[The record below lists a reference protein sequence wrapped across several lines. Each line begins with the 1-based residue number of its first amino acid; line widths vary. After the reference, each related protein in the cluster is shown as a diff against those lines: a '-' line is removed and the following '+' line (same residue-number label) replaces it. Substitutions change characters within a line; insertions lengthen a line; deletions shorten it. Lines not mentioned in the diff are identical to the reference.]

1 MKSNK
6 KNKKYKFITGWI
18 NCRASDKYGEVY
30 KKEKIIAYISNVY
43 LRKKDMPDIWG
54 NKQKITLKVKQ
65 KEGSDEY

>member
-6 KNKKYKFITGWI
+6 KNKKYKFITGWVNFSI
-18 NCRASDKYGEVY
+18 T
-30 KKEKIIAYISNVY
+30 KKHQEKNIVAYISHVY

-65 KEGSDEY
+65 KGSGDGY